1 MSKINLNQSINC
13 LLMKNEKKRT
23 KKLKK
28 TIDGAYESSEDYIQ
42 TKKRNVLI
50 VFDDMIA
57 DMEANKKLSS
67 RVTKLF
73 FSGRKFNFLL
83 VFYHDL
89 I

>member
-1 MSKINLNQSINC
+1 
-13 LLMKNEKKRT
+13 MKNEKKRT

-28 TIDGAYESSEDYIQ
+28 KIIDYSETIDGAYECSEDYIQ

-57 DMEANKKLSS
+57 DMKANKKLSS